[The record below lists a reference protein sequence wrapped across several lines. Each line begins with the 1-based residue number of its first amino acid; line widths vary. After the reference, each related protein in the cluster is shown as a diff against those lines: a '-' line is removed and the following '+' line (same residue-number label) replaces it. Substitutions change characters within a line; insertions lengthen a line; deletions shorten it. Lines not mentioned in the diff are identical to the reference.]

1 MRYIN
6 SSRGLI
12 LAKLTASA
20 ISLVWLVILARYIPS
35 ADLGTIFETLF
46 VSSSLVFLSDQG
58 LTPTLVIR
66 QSQGNDLERDIDRI
80 NQCVMVRA
88 KRTILVIPVLV
99 LLLLFLT
106 NASALAIIAVCI
118 SHLATLTYSTISTGL
133 LGANFRYVEAISEPS
148 SRLFLLFLG
157 TTMVLS
163 FDALRDTQTILF
175 LYGAADVFMFIIVM
189 VLYSR
194 IRQKTTQCVH
204 TEFQISPI
212 YRLQST
218 LNAGAMNTM
227 GVGETWALSSRSTPA
242 DYAFYGLISRVV
254 DTCGTIAAYAGY
266 SHLPQLLGSL
276 QSNDWNAVVKRCRR
290 ILFFSLPPTTAL
302 ACLVLSTHYGNISM
316 YGYDLGQ
323 NWVSLLLFVLSTPAI
338 VLSKYLILTLSN
350 VDPKATMTVVLVMG
364 AGLTI
369 GVLWMYGV
377 FGLSGT
383 FVVLS
388 IANFV
393 RAGWLSLLTR
403 RIRDKFEP
411 LIAA

>member
-20 ISLVWLVILARYIPS
+20 ISLVWLVILAKYIPS

-148 SRLFLLFLG
+148 SR
-157 TTMVLS
+157 
-163 FDALRDTQTILF
+163 
-175 LYGAADVFMFIIVM
+175 
-189 VLYSR
+189 
-194 IRQKTTQCVH
+194 
-204 TEFQISPI
+204 
-212 YRLQST
+212 
-218 LNAGAMNTM
+218 
-227 GVGETWALSSRSTPA
+227 
-242 DYAFYGLISRVV
+242 
-254 DTCGTIAAYAGY
+254 
-266 SHLPQLLGSL
+266 
-276 QSNDWNAVVKRCRR
+276 
-290 ILFFSLPPTTAL
+290 
-302 ACLVLSTHYGNISM
+302 
-316 YGYDLGQ
+316 
-323 NWVSLLLFVLSTPAI
+323 
-338 VLSKYLILTLSN
+338 
-350 VDPKATMTVVLVMG
+350 
-364 AGLTI
+364 
-369 GVLWMYGV
+369 
-377 FGLSGT
+377 
-383 FVVLS
+383 
-388 IANFV
+388 
-393 RAGWLSLLTR
+393 
-403 RIRDKFEP
+403 
-411 LIAA
+411 